1 MNGDC
6 HCINCN
12 KISNYKHTVINTGTQ
27 STDGYHMKPYAI
39 DLFCGAGGMSEG
51 ILQAGFHILFSSDI
65 NESVEKTYTNRH
77 KQLGYIQGKNT
88 YYRRADIRDLTGE
101 SIKSDIESLEMLH
114 GSECPEIDA
123 IFGGPPCQ
131 GFSRAGRR
139 NPNDPRNM
147 LFKEYVRVID
157 QIRPK
162 YVVVENVAGFVDMKL
177 CDFIGHSGGLYK
189 GEHTVPELLQSEL
202 TKIGYDMKL
211 KILNAADYGVP
222 QRRNRV
228 IVLANRHD
236 VCSPEYPKPIT
247 DNSPVS
253 LQDAIGD
260 LVRDPLIKSLNL
272 INGYSRYQLDS
283 KNGRTPD
290 IHGKTISSN
299 LIMNDELP
307 RHANLV
313 IERFSLF
320 EEDEEGSELRERIK
334 KDGIDLM
341 PYPELTR
348 HCSESLKQSREEVIS
363 IYSTGNLSDDLLDI
377 LLTKKTMRRKMARN
391 VPAPT
396 VVTMPDDYINPFEPR
411 TFSVR
416 EMARLQSFDDSFE
429 FLGKRTT
436 GGLRRRVEIPQY
448 SQVGNAVP
456 PLLAKAIA
464 VEVLRAIKNK

>member
-1 MNGDC
+1 
-6 HCINCN
+6 
-12 KISNYKHTVINTGTQ
+12 
-27 STDGYHMKPYAI
+27 MKPYAI

-88 YYRRADIRDLTGE
+88 FFRRADIRDLTGD
-101 SIKSDIESLEMLH
+101 SIKGDIASLEMFE
-114 GSECPEIDA
+114 GKGCPDIDA

-162 YVVVENVAGFVDMKL
+162 YVVVENVAGFIDMKL
-177 CDFIGHSGGLYK
+177 CDFKGHTGKLYK
-189 GEHTVPELLQSEL
+189 GDHTVPELLKSEL

-211 KILNAADYGVP
+211 QILNAADYGVP

-228 IVLANRHD
+228 IVLANRKD
-236 VCSPEYPKPIT
+236 VNPPDYPQPLT
-247 DNSPVS
+247 NDNPVS

-260 LVRDPLIKSLNL
+260 LVRDSTIRASNL
-272 INGYSRYQLDS
+272 ENGYSQYQLDS
-283 KNGRTPD
+283 RNGRTPD
-290 IHGKTISSN
+290 IEGNHISSES
-299 LIMNDELP
+299 IMNDELP
-307 RHANLV
+307 KHAEL
-313 IERFSLF
+313 IMERFSLF
-320 EEDEEGSELRERIK
+320 EEDEEGSELRERVRVN
-334 KDGIDLM
+334 GIDLT
-341 PYPELTR
+341 PYPELVK
-348 HCSESLKQSREEVIS
+348 HCSQSLEQTEDEVIAN
-363 IYSTGNLSDDLLDI
+363 YRAGNLSDELLDV
-377 LLTKKTMRRKMARN
+377 LLTKKSMRRKMSRDS
-391 VPAPT
+391 PAPT

-456 PLLAKAIA
+456 PLLAKAIGL
-464 VEVLRAIKNK
+464 EVLKAIKSNN